1 MSRTISKVA
10 KEIGINI
17 ETIRFYERKG
27 LIEQPKKPLQGYR
40 HYPEETI
47 NRIRFIRRSQELGF
61 TLNEIEGLLSLND
74 NPCNKVQELANKK
87 LIAIQKKQSDLL
99 LLELA
104 LKEHLSQCQSNED
117 DTYCPIID
125 SLQPQ

>member
-17 ETIRFYERKG
+17 ETVRFYERRG
-27 LIEQPKKPLQGYR
+27 LIKQPVKPIQGYR
-40 HYPEETI
+40 QYPTATI

-74 NPCNKVQELANKK
+74 NPCNQVEELARKK
-87 LIAIQKKQSDLL
+87 LAAVQAKQTDLQ
-99 LLELA
+99 LLEKA
-104 LKEHLSQCQSNED
+104 LLEHIEQCQSNED
-117 DTYCPIID
+117 DTCCPIID
-125 SLQPQ
+125 SLQP